1 MSPRPHIDVHSPL
14 AAALQP
20 PMHICQT
27 TLEAYR
33 EDAESS
39 GASFYAGVVLALAG
53 IERAIESSRGDP
65 THDASLLIAAS
76 LCRQAAGSMRAHDL
90 DDDLLRCAD
99 ACERAAQI
107 CEAAVGNAQS

>member
-1 MSPRPHIDVHSPL
+1 MSPRRYIDVHSPF
-14 AAALQP
+14 AEALQP
-20 PMHICQT
+20 SMHICRS

-33 EDAESS
+33 EEAESS
-39 GASFYAGVVLALAG
+39 GASFFAAVVLALAG
-53 IERAIESSRGDP
+53 IERAIGSSRGDP
-65 THDASLLIAAS
+65 AHDASLLIAAS
-76 LCRQAAGSMRAHDL
+76 LCRQAAGSIRAHGL